1 MAIME
6 YKMNILTE
14 EADSINIL
22 EIDPP
27 HGVSRVE
34 KTF

>member
-1 MAIME
+1 
-6 YKMNILTE
+6 MNILTE

-27 HGVSRVE
+27 HGVSRVQ
-34 KTF
+34 KNFLRPYL